1 MPSPS
6 KPLQSGFN
14 SPQKHQ
20 KLSPTPNVK
29 SPKNRESEG
38 EDLKLLES
46 TDYKKASIMNP
57 LPSLKSKNLRQD
69 EPQINLSNQAKKQG
83 ATKGVQMAGYDRS
96 KTPFLQIQKFG
107 QLNKLES
114 KKLHDGGIDFIE
126 SPIEPE
132 PESSESSG

>member
-1 MPSPS
+1 
-6 KPLQSGFN
+6 
-14 SPQKHQ
+14 
-20 KLSPTPNVK
+20 
-29 SPKNRESEG
+29 
-38 EDLKLLES
+38 
-46 TDYKKASIMNP
+46 
-57 LPSLKSKNLRQD
+57 
-69 EPQINLSNQAKKQG
+69 LSNQAKKQS

-132 PESSESSG
+132 PESSESSGQQVQER